1 MSIEEIKSGD
11 MYVRK
16 EGGKVVS
23 YLIVDTPIKFSGNI
37 FYAADYKDLQTNDKP
52 TRIPFT
58 KEQILSRVKVISK
71 LAKVL
76 FGDL

>member
-11 MYVRK
+11 IYVRK

-23 YLIVDTPIKFSGNI
+23 YLIVDTPIEFSGNI
-37 FYAADYKDLQTNDKP
+37 FYAADYKDLQTNDSP

-58 KEQILSRVKVISK
+58 KDQILSRVKVISK